1 VIIMMMNERSRRLLT
16 GSVVAFFLM
25 SLSVVACSESG
36 PQSPAR
42 SSRSAEPA
50 ASASAPKDEKEKYDV
65 IETIPAPQQDLPPAA
80 ADSGPAPMRNAVF
93 AGGCFW
99 CTEAVFQELEGVEDV
114 VSGYAGGDEATA
126 DYQTVCTGR
135 TDHAEAIRITYDPSK
150 ITYGRLLHVFFATHD
165 PTQLN
170 RQGADVGRQYRSAVF
185 YADES
190 ERQVAEAY
198 IRQLDASGAFG
209 KKKIATTLEPLE
221 AFYPAESYHQYYA
234 DRNPD
239 QPYIRFNALPKID
252 KVRKLF
258 GGSVKEKEEEG
269 EG

>member
-1 VIIMMMNERSRRLLT
+1 MN
-16 GSVVAFFLM
+16 
-25 SLSVVACSESG
+25 LSVVACSQSG
-36 PQSPAR
+36 PESPAPT
-42 SSRSAEPA
+42 SRPGEPA
-50 ASASAPKDEKEKYDV
+50 AAASSPTDEKEKYDV
-65 IETIPAPQQDLPPAA
+65 IDAIPAPEQDLPLVVAEG
-80 ADSGPAPMRNAVF
+80 GPAPMRTAVF

-126 DYQTVCTGR
+126 DYRAVSTGR
-135 TDHAEAIRITYDPSK
+135 TNHAEAIRITYDPSK
-150 ITYGRLLHVFFATHD
+150 ITYGRLLQVFFATHD

-170 RQGADVGRQYRSAVF
+170 RQGPDVGRQYRSAIF
-185 YADES
+185 YADEA
-190 ERQVAEAY
+190 EKQIAEAY
-198 IRQLDASGAFG
+198 IGQLDASGGFG

-221 AFYPAESYHQYYA
+221 AFYTAESYHQDYA

-258 GGSVKEKEEEG
+258 GGAVKEKQEKEKEK
-269 EG
+269 E